1 MSHENIIAILSIL
14 ISAIVAVTGFV
25 IARQT
30 EKLRAMREQL
40 SEKKCKAYADA
51 MMIFYS
57 ILKDSQLHRPTDN
70 KAMMQKMID
79 TKKDIFMYGSDKVF
93 RSFNKWLV
101 VAFENNNKNPFDA
114 FMEFVLEMRKDI
126 FNGKTKQEA
135 TEFISKY
142 IEDLK
147 FECELEAIVFESEHG
162 DWGCRD

>member
-14 ISAIVAVTGFV
+14 ISAIVAVAGIV
-25 IARQT
+25 IAQQSER
-30 EKLRAMREQL
+30 LRAMREQL

-57 ILKDSQLHRPTDN
+57 VLKDSQLHRPTDN

-101 VAFENNNKNPFDA
+101 VAFDNKNKNQFDA

-126 FNGKTKQEA
+126 FNGKTKLTKHDILLNLTQNEEEA
-135 TEFISKY
+135 KKLS
-142 IEDLK
+142 D
-147 FECELEAIVFESEHG
+147 
-162 DWGCRD
+162 